1 MQVEL
6 AKENK
11 DGSAVFTFD
20 MTAEET
26 RMMVLYGIKC
36 ALEAAVKD
44 AKAWDGDSDI
54 DGLRDGDK
62 DLQALQ
68 SDSAGLNE

>member
-6 AKENK
+6 AKENE

-20 MTAEET
+20 MTPEET

-44 AKAWDGDSDI
+44 AKAWDGDE
-54 DGLRDGDK
+54 

-68 SDSAGLNE
+68 GESAGLNE

>member
-1 MQVEL
+1 MRVEL
-6 AKENK
+6 AKENE

-26 RMMVLYGIKC
+26 RMIVLYGIKC
-36 ALEAAVKD
+36 GLETALKD
-44 AKAWDGDSDI
+44 AEAWDGE
-54 DGLRDGDK
+54 K

>member
-6 AKENK
+6 AKENE

-36 ALEAAVKD
+36 ALEAALKD
-44 AKAWDGDSDI
+44 AEAW
-54 DGLRDGDK
+54 DGDK
-62 DLQALQ
+62 DLKALEGE
-68 SDSAGLNE
+68 SAGLNE

>member
-6 AKENK
+6 AKENE

-26 RMMVLYGIKC
+26 RMIVLYGIKC

-44 AKAWDGDSDI
+44 AEAW
-54 DGLRDGDK
+54 DGDK
-62 DLQALQ
+62 DLQALEG
-68 SDSAGLNE
+68 DSVGINE

>member
-1 MQVEL
+1 MRVEL
-6 AKENK
+6 AKENE

-44 AKAWDGDSDI
+44 AEAWDA
-54 DGLRDGDK
+54 DK
-62 DLQALQ
+62 DLQALEG
-68 SDSAGLNE
+68 DSAGLNE